1 MYRPNLEQNG
11 ALIFTELTTIK
22 EATIGHGSLPAV
34 VFMNTKNL
42 ELLFLNKTMVVI
54 ERTA

>member
-1 MYRPNLEQNG
+1 MYHPNLEQNG
-11 ALIFTELTTIK
+11 ALIFTELTMIK

-42 ELLFLNKTMVVI
+42 ELLFSNKL
-54 ERTA
+54 